1 MNFLYIL
8 LVFIMSYIIGS
19 FPTAYFVVKGVTGKD
34 IRKEGTGNV
43 GAMNTVRATGKIY
56 LFVMVYLI
64 DALKGVLAVFL
75 ARFLSTSFE
84 ISFVDLVTAAGFG
97 AVLGH
102 CFSIYFKIKF
112 GKFSGGKAVATF
124 SGIFIALNFKALLI
138 PWVLAMVI
146 PIIFSGGN
154 LFLGQ
159 FSGALLIT
167 PIAFFF
173 DRQYLL
179 LCFLIAIPVLIR
191 QWSRVLPMLKG
202 KEPKWY
208 WNNKKHE
215 KK

>member
-1 MNFLYIL
+1 MNFLYISL
-8 LVFIMSYIIGS
+8 AFIVSYIIGS
-19 FPTAYFVVKGVTGKD
+19 FPTAYFVVKRVTGKD

-56 LFVMVYLI
+56 LFIIVYLI
-64 DALKGVLAVFL
+64 DALKGVLAIFL
-75 ARFLSTSFE
+75 ARLLSNFG
-84 ISFVDLVTAAGFG
+84 ISFVNLVTAAGFG

-102 CFSIYFKIKF
+102 CFSLYFKIKF

-124 SGIFIALNFKALLI
+124 SGIFIALNFKTLLI
-138 PWVLAMVI
+138 PWVLSMVI
-146 PIIFSGGN
+146 SIILSGGN

-159 FSGALLIT
+159 FTGALLIT
-167 PIAFFF
+167 LIAYFF
-173 DRQYLL
+173 DKQYLL
-179 LCFLIAIPVLIR
+179 MCFLIAIPVLIR
-191 QWSRVLPMLKG
+191 QWPRVLPMLKG